1 MANEFVTKK
10 FLDAAGV
17 KVLWDEI
24 GLEIAAEAEARK
36 AADEAEAAA
45 RAAADSALDTKIT
58 TLSGVVDGV
67 SAKATQNA
75 ADIDT
80 LEGKVAALEAGTYD
94 DTEVRGLIKD
104 NKDAIDAEVIRAKAA
119 EEANAAAIAEVDAAL
134 KLAIENNEEGID
146 SIKEL
151 ATWVNTHGTEAAAMA
166 DAITALEGKVDV
178 EKVSTA
184 IATAKSEAITAAAE
198 DATTKANAA
207 KEAAMADTAAKDAA
221 MNTRVAKLEAN
232 EAGYATTGEVATA
245 KQEAIDAATAA
256 AATDATNKAN
266 AAQAAAISAAAA
278 DATAKADQA
287 ELDAIAAAATDATNK
302 ANTAEAN
309 AKAYADGLAGNYD
322 AAGSAA
328 AAEAAAKSYADT
340 EAKKAYDAIE
350 ALSAAE
356 IRAAIKPV
364 VAE

>member
-24 GLEIAAEAEARK
+24 GLEIAAEAKAREDAVKAEEEARI
-36 AADEAEAAA
+36 
-45 RAAADSALDTKIT
+45 AADSALDTKIT

-67 SAKATQNA
+67 SSKATQNA
-75 ADIDT
+75 ADIDV
-80 LEGKVAALEAGTYD
+80 LEGKVAALESGTYD

-119 EEANAAAIAEVDAAL
+119 EEANAEAIAAVDAAL
-134 KLAIENNEEGID
+134 KLAIENDKEGID

-166 DAITALEGKVDV
+166 DAIDTLEGKVDV

-184 IATAKSEAITAAAE
+184 IATANSEAITAAAE

-207 KEAAMADTAAKDAA
+207 KEAAMADTATKDAA
-221 MNTRVAKLEAN
+221 MNARVAKLEAN

-256 AATDATNKAN
+256 AATDAQTKAD
-266 AAQAAAISAAAA
+266 AAKTAAIAAAA
-278 DATAKADQA
+278 LDATAKADQA
-287 ELDAIAAAATDATNK
+287 EIDAIAAAATDATQK
-302 ANTAEAN
+302 ANAAEAN

-328 AAEAAAKSYADT
+328 AAETAAKSYADA
-340 EAKKAYDAIE
+340 EAAKAYAAID

-356 IRAAIKPV
+356 IRKAIGRTT
-364 VAE
+364 E